1 MIKESIIKLIFNIT
15 MERYA
20 QMLKLDINSEDK
32 SIELEVL
39 LRGESAPL
47 KIHIGHYEIMT
58 GDESGIKVSQIH
70 TSREWM
76 TEMIQAFVPEH
87 TVKFNNAKLLKM
99 IM

>member
-1 MIKESIIKLIFNIT
+1 MITESIIKLLFNT
-15 MERYA
+15 KMERYA
-20 QMLKLDINSEDK
+20 RMLRLDINSEDK

-47 KIHIGHYEIMT
+47 KIHIGRYEIMT
-58 GDESGIKVSQIH
+58 GDESGIKISQIH

-76 TEMIQAFVPEH
+76 TEMIQAFMPEYK
-87 TVKFNNAKLLKM
+87 VNFNNAKLLKM